1 VLTESIK
8 AFIERFSN
16 LAFMKSFFTT
26 PAACYFVCL
35 MALTSCNTS
44 VKETDQGKRPNII
57 VVLVDDMRW
66 DEYGEAGHNY
76 IKTPNIDRIAKEGVS
91 FKNAFATTPLCSPSR
106 ASFLTGQY
114 AHTNGIVDNQAHNEL
129 SHQLNTFPKQLHENG
144 YATAFIGKWHM
155 GNDDTPRL
163 GFDYWASLRGQGE
176 ATDPGLNINGQQQT
190 VKGYV
195 TDILIDQSLLFI
207 NQKREQPFLLYLA
220 HKALHPNV
228 VQRDDGSTSNI
239 AQGGFVAA
247 DRHKG
252 MYDSA
257 LFARRPNYNIS
268 PIDKP
273 ALARKIDGLPPLS
286 AETSTKEKT
295 IRERSEMLMAVDE
308 GLGIILKALEDKGEL
323 DNTII
328 VFTSDHGYWYGEHCL
343 DEERRL
349 AYEEAIR
356 IPMLVRYPSLIK
368 AGSASDQMVL
378 SIDLAPTLLEMA
390 GVTQGN
396 QLQGKSWMPI
406 FNETVKDWRNSF
418 LVEYYSDTVFPRMQN
433 MGYKAV
439 RNQQY
444 KYIRYVDL
452 EGMNELYDIVNDPYE
467 LHNVIDDPEMAG
479 VLSEMKEEL
488 NLLLQETGAERLP

>member
-1 VLTESIK
+1 
-8 AFIERFSN
+8 
-16 LAFMKSFFTT
+16 MKSFLTT
-26 PAACYFVCL
+26 PSAYGFICL
-35 MALTSCNTS
+35 LALTACNTPG
-44 VKETDQGKRPNII
+44 KETNQAKRPNII

-66 DEYGEAGHNY
+66 DEFGLAGHNF
-76 IKTPNIDRIAKEGVS
+76 IKTPNIDRIAKEGVL

-129 SHQLNTFPKQLHENG
+129 SHQLTTFPKQLHESS

-155 GNDDTPRL
+155 GNDDTPRP
-163 GFDYWASLRGQGE
+163 GFDFWASLRGQGE

-195 TDILIDQSLLFI
+195 TDILIDQSLQFI

-220 HKALHPNV
+220 HKALHPNT
-228 VQRDDGSTSNI
+228 VQRDDGSISSI
-239 AQGGFVAA
+239 AEGGFVAA

-257 LFARRPNYNIS
+257 VFTRRSNYNI
-268 PIDKP
+268 PPLDKP
-273 ALARKIDGLPPLS
+273 ALARKIAGLPLLS

-308 GLGIILKALEDKGEL
+308 GLGVILKNLEDKGEL
-323 DNTII
+323 NNTI
-328 VFTSDHGYWYGEHCL
+328 VVLTSDHGYWYGEHCL

-368 AGSASDQMVL
+368 AGSTSDQMVL

-390 GVTQGN
+390 GVTPGN
-396 QLQGKSWMPI
+396 QLQGKSWVPI
-406 FNETVKDWRNSF
+406 FNETVNNWRSSF
-418 LVEYYSDTVFPRMQN
+418 LVEYYSDTVFPRMLN

-444 KYIRYVDL
+444 KYIHYVDL
-452 EGMNELYDIVNDPYE
+452 KGMNELYDIINDPYE
-467 LHNVIDDPEMAG
+467 LHNVIDDPKMAT
-479 VLSEMKEEL
+479 VLAEMKEEL
-488 NLLLQETGAERLP
+488 NRLLQETGAERLP

>member
-1 VLTESIK
+1 MTS
-8 AFIERFSN
+8 FSTN
-16 LAFMKSFFTT
+16 
-26 PAACYFVCL
+26 PAAYGFVLL
-35 MALTSCNTS
+35 MALTACSTS
-44 VKETDQGKRPNII
+44 VKETHQTRRPNII

-66 DEYGEAGHNY
+66 DEFGQAGHNF
-76 IKTPNIDRIAKEGVS
+76 IKTPHIDRLAKEGVT

-114 AHTNGIVDNQAHNEL
+114 AHSNGIIDNQAHNEL
-129 SHQLNTFPKQLHENG
+129 SHQLNTFPKQLHDNG

-155 GNDDTPRL
+155 GNDDTPRS

-176 ATDPGLNINGQQQT
+176 AIDPGLNINGQQQT
-190 VKGYV
+190 IKGYV
-195 TDILIDQSLLFI
+195 TDILTDQSLHFI

-257 LFARRPNYNIS
+257 VFTRRPNYNI
-268 PIDKP
+268 PPVDKP
-273 ALARKIDGLPPLS
+273 ALARKIAGLPLLS

-308 GLGIILKALEDKGEL
+308 GLGVILKNLEDKSEL
-323 DNTII
+323 DNTIV

-368 AGSASDQMVL
+368 AGSTSDQMVL
-378 SIDLAPTLLEMA
+378 SIDLASTLLEMA
-390 GVTQGN
+390 GVTPGN
-396 QLQGKSWMPI
+396 QLQGKSWVPI
-406 FNETVKDWRNSF
+406 FTEKVNDWRNSF
-418 LVEYYSDTVFPRMQN
+418 LVEYYSDTVFPRMLN

-439 RNQQY
+439 RNHQY
-444 KYIRYVDL
+444 KYIHYVDL
-452 EGMNELYDIVNDPYE
+452 EGMNELYDIIKDPYE
-467 LHNVIDDPEMAG
+467 LHNLIDDPTMAG
-479 VLSEMKEEL
+479 VLAEMKEEL
-488 NLLLQETGAERLP
+488 NRLLQETGAERLP

>member
-1 VLTESIK
+1 
-8 AFIERFSN
+8 
-16 LAFMKSFFTT
+16 MKSFYTAT
-26 PAACYFVCL
+26 STYWL
-35 MALTSCNTS
+35 IALIVFSGCNTAT
-44 VKETDQGKRPNII
+44 KETSQTKRPNII

-76 IKTPNIDRIAKEGVS
+76 IKTPNIDRIAKEGGS
-91 FKNAFATTPLCSPSR
+91 FKNAFSTTPLCSPSR

-144 YATAFIGKWHM
+144 YATAFVGKWHM
-155 GNDDTPRL
+155 GNDDTPRP

-176 ATDPGLNINGQQQT
+176 AIDPGLNINGKQQT
-190 VKGYV
+190 IQGYV
-195 TDILIDQSLLFI
+195 TDILIDQSLQFI
-207 NQKREQPFLLYLA
+207 NKKREQPFLLYLA

-252 MYDSA
+252 MYDSV
-257 LFARRPNYNIS
+257 LFNRRPNYNI
-268 PIDKP
+268 PPLDKP
-273 ALARKIDGLPPLS
+273 ALSRKIDGLPPLS

-308 GLGIILKALEDKGEL
+308 GLGAILKALENKGEL

-328 VFTSDHGYWYGEHCL
+328 IFTSDHGYWYGEHCL

-368 AGSASDQMVL
+368 AGSTNEQMVL
-378 SIDLAPTLLEMA
+378 SIDLAPTLLEIA
-390 GVTQGN
+390 GVTAGSQI
-396 QLQGKSWMPI
+396 QGKSWVPI
-406 FNETVKDWRNSF
+406 FNETVNDWRKSF
-418 LVEYYSDTVFPRMQN
+418 LVEYYSDIVFPRMLN

-444 KYIRYVDL
+444 KYIHYVDL
-452 EGMNELYDIVNDPYE
+452 EGMNELYDIINDPYE
-467 LHNVIDDPEMAG
+467 LHNLIDDPEMAT
-479 VLSEMKEEL
+479 VLAEMKEEL
-488 NLLLQETGAERLP
+488 NRLLQETGAERLP

>member
-1 VLTESIK
+1 
-8 AFIERFSN
+8 
-16 LAFMKSFFTT
+16 MKSFYTAT
-26 PAACYFVCL
+26 STCWL
-35 MALTSCNTS
+35 IALIVITGCNTAT
-44 VKETDQGKRPNII
+44 KETSQTKRPNII

-91 FKNAFATTPLCSPSR
+91 FKNAFSTTPLCSPSR

-144 YATAFIGKWHM
+144 YATAFVGKWHM
-155 GNDDTPRL
+155 GNDDTPRP

-176 ATDPGLNINGQQQT
+176 AIDPGLNINGKQQT
-190 VKGYV
+190 IQGYV
-195 TDILIDQSLLFI
+195 TDILIDQSLQFI

-252 MYDSA
+252 MYDSV
-257 LFARRPNYNIS
+257 LFNRRPNYNI
-268 PIDKP
+268 PPLNKP
-273 ALARKIDGLPPLS
+273 ALSRKIDGLPPLS

-308 GLGIILKALEDKGEL
+308 GLGAILKALENKGEL

-328 VFTSDHGYWYGEHCL
+328 IFTSDHGYWYGEHCL

-368 AGSASDQMVL
+368 AGSTNEQMVL
-378 SIDLAPTLLEMA
+378 SIDLAPTLLDIA
-390 GVTQGN
+390 GVTAGN
-396 QLQGKSWMPI
+396 PIQGKSWVPI
-406 FNETVKDWRNSF
+406 FNETVNDWRKSF
-418 LVEYYSDTVFPRMQN
+418 LVEYYSDIVFPRMLN

-444 KYIRYVDL
+444 KYIHYVDL
-452 EGMNELYDIVNDPYE
+452 EGMNELYDIISDPYE
-467 LHNVIDDPEMAG
+467 LHNLIDDPEMAT
-479 VLSEMKEEL
+479 VLGEMKQEL
-488 NLLLQETGAERLP
+488 NRLLQETGAERLP

>member
-1 VLTESIK
+1 
-8 AFIERFSN
+8 
-16 LAFMKSFFTT
+16 MKSFYTAT
-26 PAACYFVCL
+26 SACWL
-35 MALTSCNTS
+35 IALIVITGCNTAT
-44 VKETDQGKRPNII
+44 KETSQTKRPNII

-66 DEYGEAGHNY
+66 DEYREAGHNY

-91 FKNAFATTPLCSPSR
+91 FKNAFSTTPLCSPSR

-144 YATAFIGKWHM
+144 YATAFVGKWHM
-155 GNDDTPRL
+155 GNDDTPRP

-176 ATDPGLNINGQQQT
+176 AIDPGLNINGKQQT
-190 VKGYV
+190 IQGYV
-195 TDILIDQSLLFI
+195 TDILIDQSLQFI

-252 MYDSA
+252 MYDSV
-257 LFARRPNYNIS
+257 LFNRRPNYNI
-268 PIDKP
+268 PPLDKP
-273 ALARKIDGLPPLS
+273 ALSRKIDGLPPLS

-308 GLGIILKALEDKGEL
+308 GLGAILKTLEDKGEL

-368 AGSASDQMVL
+368 AGSTNEQMVL
-378 SIDLAPTLLEMA
+378 SIDLAPTLLDIA
-390 GVTQGN
+390 GVTVGSPI
-396 QLQGKSWMPI
+396 QGKSWVPI
-406 FNETVKDWRNSF
+406 FNETVNEWRKSF
-418 LVEYYSDTVFPRMQN
+418 LVEYYSDIVFPRMLN

-444 KYIRYVDL
+444 KYIHYVDL
-452 EGMNELYDIVNDPYE
+452 EGMNELYDIISDPYE
-467 LHNVIDDPEMAG
+467 LHNLIDDPEMAT
-479 VLSEMKEEL
+479 VLAEMKEEL
-488 NLLLQETGAERLP
+488 NRLLQETGAEKLP